1 MIKSERQRDADD
13 SADDSLVRHV
23 ARNAALA
30 RTFAF
35 RSTCSDSAE
44 AANYREM
51 HPLPLSLSLSLSLSC
66 WHPFSFSREDATT
79 LARREKSLER
89 KASADVHER

>member
-1 MIKSERQRDADD
+1 MIKSERQRRDD

-30 RTFAF
+30 KAFAP

-51 HPLPLSLSLSLSLSC
+51 QLPLPLSLSPSHPLSLSLACFLLLAS
-66 WHPFSFSREDATT
+66 
-79 LARREKSLER
+79 ARREKKGKER
-89 KASADVHER
+89 KAWTGVPNVNQ